1 MANEAQRA
9 LWNDVVGDAWVR
21 HVEYFDATLAPF
33 GDAVIRRLDPAP
45 GDRVLDIGCGVG
57 TTTFDLAALVPPGEV
72 VGVDLSARMLGEARR
87 RAAASELTNLR
98 FIEAD
103 VQTADLGEDSFDL
116 AFSRCGVMF
125 YPDPVAAF
133 SNIARALIPGGHLGF
148 VCFASPMANPFIV
161 APVMASAAVL
171 ELPPPPGPGDP
182 SPFSLAEPDQTTALL
197 ESAGL
202 TDVEIEP
209 GPDEAVLYGATD
221 IGSLAER
228 VLEQNP
234 GTAGRLAAVDPSLRS
249 AAIRAAAEVL
259 AEHREDDV
267 VRMGAGTWIVTA
279 RRN

>member
-1 MANEAQRA
+1 MA
-9 LWNDVVGDAWVR
+9 
-21 HVEYFDATLAPF
+21 
-33 GDAVIRRLDPAP
+33 
-45 GDRVLDIGCGVG
+45 
-57 TTTFDLAALVPPGEV
+57 
-72 VGVDLSARMLGEARR
+72 
-87 RAAASELTNLR
+87 
-98 FIEAD
+98 
-103 VQTADLGEDSFDL
+103 
-116 AFSRCGVMF
+116 
-125 YPDPVAAF
+125 
-133 SNIARALIPGGHLGF
+133 
-148 VCFASPMANPFIV
+148 
-161 APVMASAAVL
+161 
-171 ELPPPPGPGDP
+171 PPPGPGEP

-234 GTAGRLAAVDPSLRS
+234 GTAGRLAAVDPSVRA